1 MQAKYNE
8 ATVNRPKGDR
18 VIDAPF
24 VQIDVEKYSRQLK
37 KEPAWEK
44 SDRNSITV
52 FKTVGFTMVIMR
64 LHKDASMNNSV
75 DGLLTIQVLEG
86 SIECMVGSKSTT
98 VDKREEHRKLNN
110 EFRMTIGT
118 SASAN
123 STMKDIVKYFTVHT
137 VDFIKFTFVINN
149 I

>member
-8 ATVNRPKGDR
+8 ATLNRPKGDR

-52 FKTVGFTMVIMR
+52 FKTIGVTMVITR
-64 LHKDASMNNSV
+64 LHKDAAMNNSV
-75 DGLLTIQVLEG
+75 DGLLTIQVIEG
-86 SIECMVGSKSTT
+86 SIECMVGKKVTT
-98 VDKREEHRKLNN
+98 VEKNQLITFHPGVVHSVKAN
-110 EFRMTIGT
+110 EDSLLLLT
-118 SASAN
+118 
-123 STMKDIVKYFTVHT
+123 
-137 VDFIKFTFVINN
+137 NN
-149 I
+149 IAV

>member
-8 ATVNRPKGDR
+8 ATINRPKGDR

-86 SIECMVGSKSTT
+86 SIECMVGSKITT
-98 VDKREEHRKLNN
+98 VDKNQLVTLHPE
-110 EFRMTIGT
+110 
-118 SASAN
+118 
-123 STMKDIVKYFTVHT
+123 VVHT
-137 VDFIKFTFVINN
+137 IRAREDSLLLLTNN
-149 I
+149 IAV

>member
-8 ATVNRPKGDR
+8 ATINRPKGDR

-24 VQIDVEKYSRQLK
+24 VQIDVEKYGRQLK

-52 FKTVGFTMVIMR
+52 FKTIGFTMVIMR

-75 DGLLTIQVLEG
+75 EGLLTIQVLEG

-98 VDKREEHRKLNN
+98 VEKNQLITLHPE
-110 EFRMTIGT
+110 
-118 SASAN
+118 
-123 STMKDIVKYFTVHT
+123 VVHT
-137 VDFIKFTFVINN
+137 IKAREDSLLLLTNN
-149 I
+149 LAV

>member
-8 ATVNRPKGDR
+8 ATLNRPKGDR

-52 FKTVGFTMVIMR
+52 FKTVGFTMIITR
-64 LHKDASMNNSV
+64 LHRDATMNNSV
-75 DGLLTIQVLEG
+75 EGLLTIQVMEG
-86 SIECMVGSKSTT
+86 SIECMVGTKSTT
-98 VDKREEHRKLNN
+98 VAKNQLITLHPE
-110 EFRMTIGT
+110 
-118 SASAN
+118 
-123 STMKDIVKYFTVHT
+123 VVHT
-137 VDFIKFTFVINN
+137 IRALEDSLLLLTNN
-149 I
+149 IAI

>member
-8 ATVNRPKGDR
+8 ATINRPKGDR

-98 VDKREEHRKLNN
+98 VDKNQLVTLHPE
-110 EFRMTIGT
+110 
-118 SASAN
+118 
-123 STMKDIVKYFTVHT
+123 VVHT
-137 VDFIKFTFVINN
+137 IRAREDSLLLLTNN
-149 I
+149 IAV

>member
-8 ATVNRPKGDR
+8 ATLNRPKGDR

-24 VQIDVEKYSRQLK
+24 VQIDVEKYNQQLK

-52 FKTVGFTMVIMR
+52 FKSIGVTMVITR

-75 DGLLTIQVLEG
+75 EGLLTIQVIEG
-86 SIECMVGSKSTT
+86 SIECMVGKE
-98 VDKREEHRKLNN
+98 V
-110 EFRMTIGT
+110 
-118 SASAN
+118 
-123 STMKDIVKYFTVHT
+123 TMVEKNQLITLHPEVVHT
-137 VDFIKFTFVINN
+137 IRAKKDSLLLLTNHIAV
-149 I
+149 